1 MEAKSA
7 LDEQQADL
15 IPDKEFVELRELLL
29 GDQMQKVEEL
39 RNRLDDPSVRAGEVS
54 KILAQALALSI
65 QRDQKIS
72 SALHPVIQ
80 HSLRT
85 SVEQEP
91 EILATALF
99 PIVGQAVRKS
109 VAHAVE
115 QLLDSINAIF
125 EDGFS
130 LKRWGWRLEAMRTGK
145 SFAEI
150 ALARSRSYRV
160 EQIYLIHRK
169 TGMLLAQASR
179 NAGLMEDADL
189 VVGMLTALQDFARD
203 SFTSAKQD
211 DLEVLQIGEFKVWL
225 LHGPLAI
232 LAVVVRG
239 RLQQELQLRFQAK
252 VEQIHKDFH
261 AGLLSFEK
269 VGRPIP
275 GIDEGLSGLLLGQ
288 GASTESRSN
297 TKLKIVAGSLFALLV
312 CGVVFRVR
320 QDMRWNGYVNEL
332 RQQPGVVVVDA
343 HRGWKRLT
351 VTGMRDPLA
360 VEPRALLSQFHL
372 REDQVTGSWEEYLSL
387 DPRLADVR
395 RMNAERDFV
404 QEAVIHFDVNS
415 TQISLD
421 QLQRVDELSGR
432 IRRLIEDA
440 KAQGMAVGIGVVG
453 HTDHTGVE
461 GHNSELSQQRAATV
475 IRLLQERG
483 IDPAVLS
490 GKGVADSQPQHDG
503 TDLYEQALDR
513 RVTFLVHAVSSSS
526 TGK

>member
-1 MEAKSA
+1 MEAKSG
-7 LDEQQADL
+7 LEEQQADL
-15 IPDKEFVELRELLL
+15 IPDREFNELREVLL

-54 KILAQALALSI
+54 RILAQALALSI
-65 QRDQKIS
+65 QRDKKIS
-72 SALHPVIQ
+72 SALHTVIQ

-85 SVEQEP
+85 SVENEP

-115 QLLDSINAIF
+115 QLLDSLNAIF

-130 LKRWGWRLEAMRTGK
+130 FKRWGWRLEAMRTGK

-203 SFTSAKQD
+203 SFTSGKQD
-211 DLEVLQIGEFKVWL
+211 ELEVLQIGEFKVWL

-232 LAVVVRG
+232 LAVVAQG
-239 RLQQELQLRFQAK
+239 RLPQELQLRFATK

-269 VGRPIP
+269 NGRPIP

-288 GASTESRSN
+288 GGSTESRSN
-297 TKLKIVAGSLFALLV
+297 TKLKIVAGVLLALLL
-312 CGVVFRVR
+312 CGILFRVR
-320 QDMRWNGYVNEL
+320 QDMRWNGYVKAL
-332 RQQPGVVVVDA
+332 RQQPGIVVVDA
-343 HRGWKRLT
+343 RRGWKRLT

-360 VEPRALLSQFHL
+360 IEPSALLSEFHL
-372 REDQVTGSWEEYLSL
+372 REDQVTGSWEQYLSL

-395 RMNAERDFV
+395 RINTERDFV
-404 QEAVIHFDVNS
+404 QNAVIQFEVNS
-415 TQISLD
+415 TQITLD
-421 QLQRVDELSGR
+421 ELRRIDELSGQ
-432 IRRLIEDA
+432 IRQLIRDA
-440 KAQGMAVGIGVVG
+440 NAQGMAVRIEVVG

-461 GHNSELSQQRAATV
+461 GHNAELSQQRAATV
-475 IRLLQERG
+475 IRLLEERG
-483 IDPAVLS
+483 IDRATLS
-490 GKGVADSQPQHDG
+490 GQGVADSQPEHDG

-513 RVTFLVHAVSSSS
+513 RVTFLVHTVPLSS

>member
-7 LDEQQADL
+7 LDEPQADL
-15 IPDKEFVELRELLL
+15 IPEKEFTELRELLL

-39 RNRLDDPSVRAGEVS
+39 RNRLDDPGVRAGEIS
-54 KILAQALALSI
+54 KILAQALSLSM

-80 HSLRT
+80 QSLRT
-85 SVEQEP
+85 SVEKEP

-169 TGMLLAQASR
+169 TGMLLAQATR

-203 SFTSAKQD
+203 SFTSTKQD

-239 RLQQELQLRFQAK
+239 RLPQELQLRFQAK
-252 VEQIHKDFH
+252 VEHIHKDFH

-269 VGRPIP
+269 DGRPIP
-275 GIDEGLSGLLLGQ
+275 GIEDGLSALLLGQ
-288 GASTESRSN
+288 GASTEARSH
-297 TKLKIVAGSLFALLV
+297 TRLKIAAGVFVALLL
-312 CGVVFRVR
+312 CGAFFRIR
-320 QDMRWNGYVNEL
+320 QDARWNGYVNKL
-332 RQQPGVVVVDA
+332 RQQPGIVVVDA
-343 HRGWKRLT
+343 HRGWKTLAI
-351 VTGMRDPLA
+351 TGMRDPLA
-360 VEPRALLSQFHL
+360 IDPRALLSEFHL
-372 REDQVTGSWEEYLSL
+372 REDQVTAGWEEYLSL

-395 RMNAERDFV
+395 RMDTERGFV
-404 QEAVIHFDVNS
+404 QDAVIRFEVNS
-415 TQISLD
+415 TQITLD
-421 QLQRVDELSGR
+421 ELRRVDELSGQ
-432 IRRLIEDA
+432 IRRLIKDA
-440 KAQGMAVGIGVVG
+440 NAQGLAVRIEVVG

-461 GHNSELSQQRAATV
+461 GHNAELSQQRAATV
-475 IRLLQERG
+475 IRLLAERG
-483 IDPAVLS
+483 IDPSTLS

-513 RVTFLVHAVSSSS
+513 RVTFRVHAAPRGSV
-526 TGK
+526 GN

>member
-1 MEAKSA
+1 
-7 LDEQQADL
+7 
-15 IPDKEFVELRELLL
+15 
-29 GDQMQKVEEL
+29 
-39 RNRLDDPSVRAGEVS
+39 
-54 KILAQALALSI
+54 
-65 QRDQKIS
+65 
-72 SALHPVIQ
+72 
-80 HSLRT
+80 
-85 SVEQEP
+85 
-91 EILATALF
+91 
-99 PIVGQAVRKS
+99 
-109 VAHAVE
+109 
-115 QLLDSINAIF
+115 
-125 EDGFS
+125 
-130 LKRWGWRLEAMRTGK
+130 
-145 SFAEI
+145 
-150 ALARSRSYRV
+150 
-160 EQIYLIHRK
+160 
-169 TGMLLAQASR
+169 
-179 NAGLMEDADL
+179 
-189 VVGMLTALQDFARD
+189 
-203 SFTSAKQD
+203 
-211 DLEVLQIGEFKVWL
+211 
-225 LHGPLAI
+225 
-232 LAVVVRG
+232 
-239 RLQQELQLRFQAK
+239 
-252 VEQIHKDFH
+252 
-261 AGLLSFEK
+261 
-269 VGRPIP
+269 
-275 GIDEGLSGLLLGQ
+275 LSGLLLGQ

>member
-1 MEAKSA
+1 METKSA
-7 LDEQQADL
+7 LDEPQADS
-15 IPDKEFVELRELLL
+15 IPDREFIELREVVL

-39 RNRLDDPSVRAGEVS
+39 RRRLDDPGVRAGEVS
-54 KILAQALALSI
+54 RILAQALSLSI

-72 SALHPVIQ
+72 STLHPVIQ

-85 SVEQEP
+85 SVEREP

-115 QLLDSINAIF
+115 QLLDSLNAIF

-130 LKRWGWRLEAMRTGK
+130 IKRWGWRLEAMRTGK

-169 TGMLLAQASR
+169 TGMLLGQASR
-179 NAGLMEDADL
+179 DAGLMEDADL

-239 RLQQELQLRFQAK
+239 RLPQELQLRFAAK

-261 AGLLSFEK
+261 AALLSFERE
-269 VGRPIP
+269 GRPIP
-275 GIDEGLSGLLLGQ
+275 GIEEGLSGLLLGQ
-288 GASTESRSN
+288 GAASESRSN
-297 TKLKIVAGSLFALLV
+297 TKLKIVAGVFFAVLL
-312 CGVVFRVR
+312 CGVLFRVR

-332 RQQPGVVVVDA
+332 RHHPGIVIVDA
-343 HRGWKRLT
+343 RRGWKSLEI
-351 VTGMRDPLA
+351 VGMRDPLA
-360 VEPRALLSQFHL
+360 IEPRALLSEFHL
-372 REDQVTGSWEEYLSL
+372 REGQVSERWEEYLSL

-395 RMNAERDFV
+395 RMNTERGLV
-404 QEAVIHFDVNS
+404 QDTVIHFEVDS
-415 TQISLD
+415 TRITLD
-421 QLQRVDELSGR
+421 ELQRVDELSR
-432 IRRLIEDA
+432 QVRRLIEDA
-440 KAQGMAVGIGVVG
+440 KAQGMAIGIEVVG

-461 GHNSELSQQRAATV
+461 GHNSELSQERAATV
-475 IRLLQERG
+475 MRLLEERG
-483 IDPAVLS
+483 INAAILS
-490 GKGVADSQPQHDG
+490 GKGIADSQPEHDG

-513 RVTFLVHAVSSSS
+513 RVTFRVRTAPRSSN
-526 TGK
+526 GN